1 MCSTNHPIR
10 PCFRSRSCRL
20 RDHHCGLSTGDAWV
34 HQVHPGRR
42 NPRRWTNRYAKL
54 LRNASSD
61 KVQENL
67 SLKVDALE
75 QELARWLDL
84 LDFGCAE
91 KRFFITFACFACS
104 ACLPHVLFLHFCEH
118 HQTHQDTLT
127 NIAKTSLSSKFI
139 GSESAVFCQIIVDAV
154 KAVKVWKRLF
164 SANPGVTYL
173 KRNILKSWESFGVWN
188 FWNLNSEIFLVI
200 LVLHTF
206 AGCFSWI
213 KLLEL
218 PKSGPFTMAAANP
231 ADGEPPGKGQV
242 PCESDQCLEI
252 SWAEQPWVYADP

>member
-1 MCSTNHPIR
+1 MFSK
-10 PCFRSRSCRL
+10 SK
-20 RDHHCGLSTGDAWV
+20 LSTPRPSSRAIDWRCVSPSSTSRTEKSTEMDGD
-34 HQVHPGRR
+34 G
-42 NPRRWTNRYAKL
+42 RRWTNRYAKL

-84 LDFGCAE
+84 LDFGCAK

-188 FWNLNSEIFLVI
+188 FWNLNSEIFWLFWFCILLLV
-200 LVLHTF
+200 VF
-206 AGCFSWI
+206 
-213 KLLEL
+213 LESSCWNC

-252 SWAEQPWVYADP
+252 SWAEQPWVYAYP